1 MKIRHY
7 SNGPSRYFLPALWI
21 GLLLALSSCSSLP
34 FFKPTPTPTGT
45 ATPTAVPSDSP
56 APPTQTLT
64 PAPTAT
70 ATVTLTPTPTV
81 TASITLTPTETQAP
95 DRPAR
100 LFPFRDAVGRSID
113 WSYTQLTSY
122 SVNSSGK
129 ATGLTGFMAFQLTDR
144 GIHRF
149 TIHYIDQ
156 DLTVYYLNVQH
167 TFNKSH
173 QPLKLVIGGTF
184 GADIPVRRIPAG
196 GNAYL
201 QVRFL
206 TPKDTFNPFGFHKDA
221 NLPFESRPSQFQ
233 DLLLQDL
240 EPTLAD
246 LPDTL
251 ILLAE
256 APILFDSDFYP
267 EMRTSID
274 TVPYLAAR
282 YMPYVTVDEIGKV
295 VDASPQAKALAN
307 LFLNARPPAVEIPF
321 FSCQTL
327 VVISQP

>member
-1 MKIRHY
+1 MKKFHY
-7 SNGPSRYFLPALWI
+7 SIWPQRHFFCALWI
-21 GLLLALSSCSSLP
+21 GLLLTLSSCSGLP
-34 FFKPTPTPTGT
+34 FLRPTSTPTRT
-45 ATPTAVPSDSP
+45 ATLTAIPSTTP

-70 ATVTLTPTPTV
+70 PTRSLTPSPTV

-100 LFPFRDAVGRSID
+100 LFPFHDDVGRTID
-113 WSYTQLTSY
+113 WSYNQLTSY
-122 SVNSSGK
+122 SASLASQP
-129 ATGLTGFMAFQLTDR
+129 TGLTGFLAFRLTDR

-156 DLTVYYLNVQH
+156 DLTVYYLNVEH
-167 TFNKSH
+167 NFNGSL
-173 QPLKLVIGGTF
+173 QPLKLILGGTF
-184 GADIPVRRIPAG
+184 GTDIPVRRIPAG

-206 TPKDTFNPFGFHKDA
+206 TMKDHFNPFGFHKDA
-221 NLPFESRPSQFQ
+221 NLPYEKRSSQFQ

-240 EPTLAD
+240 EPALGD
-246 LPDTL
+246 LPDSL

-256 APILFDSDFYP
+256 APILFDPDLYSQ
-267 EMRTSID
+267 MRTSID

-307 LFLNARPPAVEIPF
+307 LLLSKREPTIEIPF

-327 VVISQP
+327 VVLSQP